1 MTNFIYN
8 YLEDR
13 EKIIRL
19 NGRIFA
25 IPFLEEAL
33 SLGVWLLF
41 VMLFQWNSYRI
52 SKLENGSA
60 KKIHEA

>member
-41 VMLFQWNSYRI
+41 VMLFQ
-52 SKLENGSA
+52 
-60 KKIHEA
+60 